1 MSLARV
7 IAAVTEGAGL
17 SEYYLSYIYLCFR
30 KHLNMIQY
38 VVCLCSS
45 CGLAE
50 ELEQESK
57 GKQKPDL
64 PKSACGS
71 VSIFRIL

>member
-1 MSLARV
+1 MPS
-7 IAAVTEGAGL
+7 
-17 SEYYLSYIYLCFR
+17 
-30 KHLNMIQY
+30 
-38 VVCLCSS
+38 VCVCVFSS

-57 GKQKPDL
+57 GQQKTNL

-71 VSIFRIL
+71 VSTDVYSPPKTDFYKTSVVN